1 MKIDKRVL
9 DLTDPMA
16 TENFNRVLNLA
27 AVSAVTLT
35 ADASGKITGGTMT
48 LEGGKKVPITVET
61 AGS

>member
-1 MKIDKRVL
+1 MKIDKRLL

-61 AGS
+61 AGN

>member
-1 MKIDKRVL
+1 MKIDKRLL

-16 TENFNRVLNLA
+16 TENFNRVLHLT

-35 ADASGKITGGTMT
+35 ADAAGKITGGTMT

>member
-1 MKIDKRVL
+1 MKIDKRLL

-35 ADASGKITGGTMT
+35 ANASGKITGGTMT
-48 LEGGKKVPITVET
+48 LEGGKKIPITVET

>member
-1 MKIDKRVL
+1 MKIDKRLL

-48 LEGGKKVPITVET
+48 LEGGEKVPITVET
-61 AGS
+61 AGN

>member
-1 MKIDKRVL
+1 MQIDNRLL

-48 LEGGKKVPITVET
+48 LESGKEVPITVET

>member
-1 MKIDKRVL
+1 MKIDKRLL

-35 ADASGKITGGTMT
+35 ADAAGKITGGTMT

>member
-1 MKIDKRVL
+1 MKIDKRLL

-48 LEGGKKVPITVET
+48 LEGGKKIPITVET